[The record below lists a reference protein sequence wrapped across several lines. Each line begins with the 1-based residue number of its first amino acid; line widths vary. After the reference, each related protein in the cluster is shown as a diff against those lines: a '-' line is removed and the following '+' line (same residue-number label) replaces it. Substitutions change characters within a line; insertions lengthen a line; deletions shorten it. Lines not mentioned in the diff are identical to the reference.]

1 MSRIFNEKCSKLS
14 DRAQPC
20 CWRAVG
26 IICWRSRKKNGKTK
40 IIREE
45 TQDGKIG
52 KKKEKLLICKLF
64 SYGLCIIFIFNFR
77 ETLSKQQSHS
87 NLNNALMFYVRITVL
102 CKRVKLNCL
111 FSVFLSRDHANGL
124 VGLYTQT
131 SIFYIVLHKLTE
143 TSIYPQLNSPTAQ
156 IRTNKTRSF
165 SVGKLVLLNIFYHL
179 HEPRISLIE
188 FRFTLMSFW
197 EMLLFFIDVIEF
209 QFNGIINKVLLM
221 NFSLTLMNVFLK
233 FETHY
238 WRYDSLWWTS
248 IVL

>member
-77 ETLSKQQSHS
+77 ETLSKQQSQS
-87 NLNNALMFYVRITVL
+87 NCFLKKSELINDKNLNNALMFYVRITVL

-143 TSIYPQLNSPTAQ
+143 TSIDRQLNSPTDQ
-156 IRTNKTRSF
+156 IHTNQTRPF
-165 SVGKLVLLNIFYHL
+165 QLVNLCYWTFYITYMNCAFPLLNFAS
-179 HEPRISLIE
+179 P
-188 FRFTLMSFW
+188 
-197 EMLLFFIDVIEF
+197 
-209 QFNGIINKVLLM
+209 
-221 NFSLTLMNVFLK
+221 
-233 FETHY
+233 
-238 WRYDSLWWTS
+238 
-248 IVL
+248 

>member
-77 ETLSKQQSHS
+77 ETLSKQQSQS
-87 NLNNALMFYVRITVL
+87 NCFLKKSELINDKNLNNALMFYVRITVL

-156 IRTNKTRSF
+156 IRTNQTRSF
-165 SVGKLVLLNIFYHL
+165 SVG
-179 HEPRISLIE
+179 R
-188 FRFTLMSFW
+188 
-197 EMLLFFIDVIEF
+197 
-209 QFNGIINKVLLM
+209 
-221 NFSLTLMNVFLK
+221 
-233 FETHY
+233 
-238 WRYDSLWWTS
+238 
-248 IVL
+248 